1 MHPRDSRR
9 PAPARPREPTWCGA
23 FRTGRESGTWPET
36 SRPSSAR
43 TVYGVLGVVVAVGP
57 WVLAVAF
64 GKDVVHYAGLFVGPV
79 LFVGSF
85 FVKAHAA
92 RMTRGEELKSPADL

>member
-1 MHPRDSRR
+1 
-9 PAPARPREPTWCGA
+9 
-23 FRTGRESGTWPET
+23 
-36 SRPSSAR
+36 
-43 TVYGVLGVVVAVGP
+43 VGP